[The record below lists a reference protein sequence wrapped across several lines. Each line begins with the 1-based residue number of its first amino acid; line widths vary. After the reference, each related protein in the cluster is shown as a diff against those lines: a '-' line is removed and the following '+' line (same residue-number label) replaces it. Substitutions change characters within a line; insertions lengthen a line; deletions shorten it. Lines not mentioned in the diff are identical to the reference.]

1 MLSLTSRHAAIF
13 PGVGAQHTGMG
24 KELFDRFPIYR
35 RTIGEASDVLR
46 MDFSKLCFSA
56 EHRKD
61 LNRQETSQLGTFVTS
76 VAMYRVMTEEVG
88 LEFSVHAGHSLGEYS
103 ALCAAGAVS
112 FADGLELVRQRGAVI
127 RNAASK
133 LDGTMMWVLNLPP
146 EVVESACAR
155 VARAGRR
162 VSVSAYDAPLQLAI
176 SGPRDDL
183 LAVAQ
188 ELEAR
193 GAVVYPLGMEG
204 PYHSELMRAATDE
217 MAALLK
223 SFDIAEPS
231 VTVLSTVTAEPHP
244 GGDGSRELL
253 AEQLVAPVR
262 WLDVQRRLV
271 AEGVGGALEV
281 GPGNVLRFLL
291 EKTTRNVTGW
301 SVAQYPDAT
310 LLREAM
316 SVGPADHADVVRG
329 CLRVAASTPTR
340 RQDPDGLELI
350 ARAQRELVALDSR
363 AREGAA
369 LGPADVEAALT
380 RVRRILEAKGLTGVD
395 GQGRINR
402 VLGGRARPAA

>member
-1 MLSLTSRHAAIF
+1 MLPLASRHAAIF

-24 KELFDRFPIYR
+24 KELFDRFQIYR
-35 RTIGEASDVLR
+35 RTLDEASDVLR
-46 MDFSKLCFSA
+46 MDFPKLCFSA

-61 LNRQETSQLGTFVTS
+61 LNRQEESQLGTFVTS
-76 VAMYRVMTEEVG
+76 VAMYRVMTAELG
-88 LEFSVHAGHSLGEYS
+88 LEFSFHAGHSLGEYS
-103 ALCAAGAVS
+103 ALCAAGALS

-133 LDGTMMWVLNLPP
+133 LDGTMMWVLNLRP

-155 VARAGRR
+155 AARAGRR

-176 SGPRDDL
+176 SGPQGDL
-183 LAVAQ
+183 LAVAE

-193 GAVVYPLGMEG
+193 GALVYPLGMEG
-204 PYHSELMRAATDE
+204 PYHSELMRAAADE
-217 MAALLK
+217 MTALLK
-223 SFDIAEPS
+223 PFDIAAPS
-231 VTVLSTVTAEPHP
+231 VPVLSTVTAEPHP

-291 EKTTRNVTGW
+291 EKTTKNVTGW
-301 SVAQYPDAT
+301 SVAQYPGTTA
-310 LLREAM
+310 LRDAM

-340 RQDPDGLELI
+340 RQDPDRLELI
-350 ARAQRELVALDSR
+350 ARAQRELVALDAR
-363 AREGAA
+363 AREGAGLA
-369 LGPADVEAALT
+369 AADVEAALT
-380 RVRRILEAKGLTGVD
+380 WVHRILEAKGLTGVD

-402 VLGGRARPAA
+402 VLGGRAWRAA